1 MKKILTVSLVAMMA
15 VSAARADIASVEY
28 VTKNYTTTTAMES
41 AIATAKSEA
50 ISAAATDAAKYIDAT
65 ELKDSQDAQDVV
77 LKKYVDDAVDGL
89 SGTGGAI
96 TALDARVGTAE
107 GKITTLEGKMTTAE
121 GKITTAE
128 GEIDALQ
135 TSLAAGGATA
145 NAIAAAAKAGTD
157 AASALEAYKTTVTN
171 TLKEYSTTAQMNTAI
186 TDNAV
191 NTVATGTGNGTIAV
205 DGTDVAVKGLG
216 TAAYT
221 DATAYDAAGAAGTA
235 ETNAKSYTDTKIG
248 DIGNYETVAAYAKAE
263 ADAVNADLGGL
274 QATVGGHTSQIQAMD
289 SKLSTVEATADA
301 AVVANTAITAGT
313 ATKITYDA
321 KGLVTK
327 GEALTK
333 DDIPTIDQAQVSGL
347 TDALNNKQAKAAA
360 NPYQIVK
367 EDGTW
372 ATLTYGLPDK
382 CKGDGVVC
390 SLISTNGTVGWEVVA
405 K

>member
-28 VTKNYTTTTAMES
+28 VTNNYTTTENMTTAIS
-41 AIATAKSEA
+41 TAKSEA
-50 ISAAATDAAKYIDAT
+50 ISAAAADAAKYIDAT
-65 ELKDSQDAQDVV
+65 ELKDSQEAQDVE

-96 TALDARVGTAE
+96 TALDTRV
-107 GKITTLEGKMTTAE
+107 
-121 GKITTAE
+121 TTAE
-128 GEIDALQ
+128 GEIDELQ

-145 NAIAAAAKAGTD
+145 NAIAEAKKAGTD
-157 AASALEAYKTTVTN
+157 AASALDAYKTTVTN

-186 TDNAV
+186 ANNAV
-191 NTVATGTGNGTIAV
+191 NTVATGTENGTIAV

-221 DATAYDAAGAAGTA
+221 DTTAYDAAGAAAAAQTA
-235 ETNAKSYTDTKIG
+235 AIEHTNTKIG
-248 DIGNYETVAAYAKAE
+248 DLGTGVNTVVDYVVAAVGE
-263 ADAVNADLGGL
+263 VDGGLGDLQDAVDQNAGKITALQTQLG
-274 QATVGGHTSQIQAMD
+274 
-289 SKLSTVEATADA
+289 TVETTANA
-301 AVVANTAITAGT
+301 AVKANAAITAGT

-333 DDIPTIDQAQVSGL
+333 DDIPTIEQSQVNGL
-347 TDALNNKQAKAAA
+347 GTALNNKQAKAGA

-367 EDGTW
+367 ADGTW
-372 ATLTYGLPDK
+372 ATLTYELPDK
-382 CKGDGVVC
+382 CKGSGVVC